1 MLQIHD
7 RRERRLVAAADA
19 VLAAGMAI
27 ARPFRRRQKP
37 NSPRRILLLRLE
49 RIGDLLMAVPGITA
63 VRAFAPGASIDL
75 VVGSWNEELA
85 TAISGINR
93 VEALD
98 AAWLSREGAGLDLP
112 ALLRHA
118 AKWRS
123 HRYDLAINFEPDIR
137 SNLLIAV
144 AGAAWTAGYRSGG
157 GGPLLDEQFDYD
169 PQSHTSDNARRL
181 VSGVFDSA
189 LPPPAATTLDLPEE
203 HRRRA
208 RGILGAAARP
218 IVAVHVSSGR
228 AIKQWDPDR
237 FADVARR
244 LASTRGATILLTGS
258 TDDRPLIDRVKLAV
272 PASHVVDASGEGSLL
287 TLGALLGEAELLITG
302 DTGPMHLAA
311 AVGTPIVVVFGPSD
325 PRRYAPRGPFDQVV
339 RVDLPC
345 APCNRIR
352 LPPARCT
359 GGTPDC
365 LSLVGPE
372 RVFDAAVAVLDQC
385 FPRRHARDA
394 YA

>member
-1 MLQIHD
+1 M
-7 RRERRLVAAADA
+7 LVAAADA
-19 VLAAGMAI
+19 VLAAGSAI
-27 ARPFRRRQKP
+27 ARPFRRRDKP
-37 NSPRRILLLRLE
+37 HSPRRILLLRLE
-49 RIGDLLMAVPGITA
+49 RIGDLLMAVPGIA
-63 VRAFAPGASIDL
+63 GVRAFAPDATIDL
-75 VVGSWNEELA
+75 VVGSWNAELA
-85 TAISGINR
+85 GAIAGITR

-98 AAWLSREGAGLDLP
+98 AEWLAREGTGLDLP

-118 AKWRS
+118 ARWRS
-123 HRYDLAINFEPDIR
+123 HNYDLAINFEPDIR
-137 SNLLIAV
+137 SNLMVAA
-144 AGAAWTAGYRSGG
+144 AGAAWTAGYRSAGG
-157 GGPLLDEQFDYD
+157 GALLDEPFDYD
-169 PQSHTSDNARRL
+169 PQSHTSDNARRM
-181 VSGVFDSA
+181 VSGVFGSP
-189 LPPPAATTLDLPEE
+189 LPPSATPALEISQE

-208 RGILGAAARP
+208 RTILGAATRP
-218 IVAVHVSSGR
+218 IVAMHVSGGR

-258 TDDRPLIDRVKLAV
+258 TGDRPLIDRVKRAV
-272 PASHVVDASGEGSLL
+272 PDSHVIDASGEAGLL
-287 TLGALLGEAELLITG
+287 TLGALLAEAELLVTG

-311 AVGTPIVVVFGPSD
+311 AVGTPIVAVFGPSD

-372 RVFDAAVAVLDQC
+372 RVFDATVAVLDQC
-385 FPRRHARDA
+385 FPRRQARDA
-394 YA
+394 SA